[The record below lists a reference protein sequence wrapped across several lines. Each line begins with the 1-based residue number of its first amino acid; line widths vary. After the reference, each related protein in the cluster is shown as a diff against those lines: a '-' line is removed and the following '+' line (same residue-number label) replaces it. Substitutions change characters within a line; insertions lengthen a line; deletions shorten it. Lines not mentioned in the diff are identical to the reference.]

1 METVSLEI
9 CNHRGLH
16 ARAAAKFVELAVQF
30 DSDVTVSKDGNK
42 VSGNSIL
49 GLMMLGAALGNR
61 IEVIVNGSD
70 EVTAIRAI
78 IDLVKNKFDEN

>member
-1 METVSLEI
+1 MEI

>member
-30 DSDVTVSKDGNK
+30 DSDVTVSKDGNT

>member
-1 METVSLEI
+1 MKTVSLEI